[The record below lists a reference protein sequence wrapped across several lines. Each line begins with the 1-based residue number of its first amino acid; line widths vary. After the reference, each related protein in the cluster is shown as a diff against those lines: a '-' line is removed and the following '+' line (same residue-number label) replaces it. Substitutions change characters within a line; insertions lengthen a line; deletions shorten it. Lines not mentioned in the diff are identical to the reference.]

1 MTNPAFPRHPPRCS
15 ALRHPTRNRGAAA
28 RLRTRRNRPVPGCR
42 GRACPVPFLQLARL
56 QDGRPQGSPLQGPV
70 SNSCTV
76 PGRSCRGRCP
86 VPFLQLA
93 RLQDGR
99 PQGSP
104 LQGPVQ
110 LARLQDGRPQGSPLQ
125 GPVSN
130 SCTVPGRSCR
140 GRACPVPFLQLAR
153 LQDGRP
159 VPAHTAR
166 CRWRRYA
173 LPQRHRPRRREVP
186 RMRLVSR
193 TRSPLSSSWVRVHSR
208 SSCSLHDS
216 RTGDHKGRPY
226 KVPCRI
232 HARCRDGLVGDGLVP
247 SRSCSLHDSGTGDH
261 KGRPYNRETG
271 TPTKAEMGTHALGV
285 LHAARPSSHNRRL
298 RAFRGDA
305 PTRQPCGAASRC
317 SSANSR
323 RKRNRSG
330 S

>member
-76 PGRSCRGRCP
+76 PGRSCRGRACP
-86 VPFLQLA
+86 VPFL
-93 RLQDGR
+93 
-99 PQGSP
+99 
-104 LQGPVQ
+104 Q

-159 VPAHTAR
+159 QGSPLQGPVSNSCTVPGRSCRGRACPVPFLQLAR
-166 CRWRRYA
+166 LRDGRPQGSPLQQGNRDTHEGGNGDTRARRPTRGRA
-173 LPQRHRPRRREVP
+173 KLPQPPAPRVPRRRP
-186 RMRLVSR
+186 DASTL
-193 TRSPLSSSWVRVHSR
+193 R
-208 SSCSLHDS
+208 SSFQ
-216 RTGDHKGRPY
+216 
-226 KVPCRI
+226 
-232 HARCRDGLVGDGLVP
+232 
-247 SRSCSLHDSGTGDH
+247 
-261 KGRPYNRETG
+261 
-271 TPTKAEMGTHALGV
+271 M
-285 LHAARPSSHNRRL
+285 
-298 RAFRGDA
+298 
-305 PTRQPCGAASRC
+305 
-317 SSANSR
+317 
-323 RKRNRSG
+323 
-330 S
+330 